1 MLSSHLKAYIIVQLH
16 QSTEMNTIYTKTL
29 PCVPSGKKKKN
40 GAQIHWQI
48 HRFFFF
54 LFKEEVFCLRSHSK

>member
-1 MLSSHLKAYIIVQLH
+1 MLSSHPRAYIIVQLH

-29 PCVPSGKKKKN
+29 PCIPSEKKEKKN

-48 HRFFFF
+48 HRIFYY
-54 LFKEEVFCLRSHSK
+54 LRKMYLA

>member
-1 MLSSHLKAYIIVQLH
+1 MLSSHPRAYIIVQLH

-29 PCVPSGKKKKN
+29 PCIPSEKKKN

-48 HRFFFF
+48 HRFFSY
-54 LFKEEVFCLRSHSK
+54 LRKKYLA